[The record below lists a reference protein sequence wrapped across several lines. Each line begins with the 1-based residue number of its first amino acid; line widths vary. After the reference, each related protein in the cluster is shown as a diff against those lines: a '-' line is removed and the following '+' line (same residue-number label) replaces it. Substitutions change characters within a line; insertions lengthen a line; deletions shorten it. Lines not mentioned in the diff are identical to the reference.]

1 MRTRRPLL
9 ALAAASIA
17 MLVTEGAA
25 SANSFFVTCTSSH
38 VSHDDP
44 IVFPGEPGAA
54 HRHEFFGATSTDASS
69 TTSSLERSSTTCR
82 HRRDTAAYWVPTL
95 EVRGTRVTGTMRAYY
110 QRAGKRRAAAPPRG
124 LRVVAGDPHAM
135 DPQSPRVTTWTCVG
149 RGRTAQF
156 TAVPR
161 CRQGER
167 LGAWVKFPDCWNG
180 RTLDSDDHRSHL
192 AYASRGRC
200 AATHPVELM
209 RLAVLVTWPV
219 RPARA
224 TIVRLGGDHM
234 GPTGMHGDFYN
245 AWHMPTLR
253 QLRWD
258 CIELPAACGEL
269 VTRRR

>member
-1 MRTRRPLL
+1 VRARLTIAL
-9 ALAAASIA
+9 ALVGLASCIAAPAS
-17 MLVTEGAA
+17 

-44 IVFPGEPGAA
+44 IVYPGQAGAA
-54 HRHEFFGATSTDASS
+54 HRHEFFGASNTDANS
-69 TTSSLERSSTTCR
+69 TTDTLSAAPTTCS

-95 EVRGTRVTGTMRAYY
+95 EVRSTRVTGTMRAYY

-124 LRVVAGDPHAM
+124 LRILAGDPHAM
-135 DPQSPRVTTWTCVG
+135 EPQPSTVTTWTCVG

-156 TAVPR
+156 TALPR
-161 CRQGER
+161 CVRGEQ

-180 RTLDSDDHRSHL
+180 RTLDSTDHRSHL
-192 AYASRGRC
+192 AYAVRGRC
-200 AATHPVELM
+200 PTTHPVEIM
-209 RLAVLVTWPV
+209 RLALLVTWPV

-224 TIVRLGGDHM
+224 SDVRLAGDHLD
-234 GPTGMHGDFYN
+234 PTGMHGDFFN

-258 CIELPAACGEL
+258 CIEVATPCGAL
-269 VTRRR
+269 RG